1 MAKATKK
8 TKIFPSVLA
17 YEKKIIPSDGFFY
30 STNWDNRSNPE
41 TIVKVIEQGVL
52 GMVSTHATDKFSKN
66 IQSIDKSFLLS
77 NDDTLNVQFTIK
89 FAKGFSNPVACNSEE
104 FKLKSKAALNNYI
117 QKNGLKAVSERYA
130 ANIANARF
138 LWRNRLLASEIET
151 IVEFLD
157 SDEPKITFNSFDYT
171 LKDFNCIDEKIQQLA
186 KIIEK
191 SLLGE
196 LPILTIKVNCFAKI
210 GHGQEV
216 FPSQELVM
224 KAQKSKILY
233 SVRGQAAYHSQ
244 KIGNAIRTIDNW
256 YSKVEDDQPVVALS
270 VEIYGQHTPSMQSLR
285 TIAKGM
291 DFYTLFAKFV
301 ENGELDDVNQ
311 EHYIAAN
318 LIRGGVFGLA
328 GGE

>member
-30 STNWDNRSNPE
+30 STSWDNRDKQK
-41 TIVKVIEQGVL
+41 TIIKVVEQGVL
-52 GMVSTHATDKFSKN
+52 GMVSNHATDKFSKN
-66 IQSIDKSFLLS
+66 LQSIDKSFLLS
-77 NDDTLNVQFTIK
+77 DDDTLNVQFTVK

-104 FKLKSKAALNNYI
+104 FKLKSSAALDNYI

-151 IVEFLD
+151 VVEFLD
-157 SDEPKITFNSFDYT
+157 SDEPKITFNSSDYS
-171 LKDFNCIDEKIQQLA
+171 LKDFNSIDEKIQQLA
-186 KIIEK
+186 QNIEK

-196 LPILTIKVNCFAKI
+196 SPILTIKVNCYAKM
-210 GHGQEV
+210 GFGQEV
-216 FPSQELVM
+216 FPSQDLVFRT
-224 KAQKSKILY
+224 QKSKILY
-233 SVRGQAAYHSQ
+233 SVCEQAAYHSQ
-244 KIGNAIRTIDNW
+244 KIGNALRTIDNW
-256 YSKVEDDQPVVALS
+256 HNKANENQHIVTIS
-270 VEIYGQHTPSMQSLR
+270 VEIYGQHTASMQSLR
-285 TIAKGM
+285 TISDGM
-291 DFYTLFAKFV
+291 DFYTLFAKFI
-301 ENGELDDVNQ
+301 ENGELNDVNQ

-328 GGE
+328 GSE